1 MTNRA
6 TEVRLKGNGESG
18 DDWPWVRLG
27 DVCSIGRG
35 RVISKPYINQNS
47 GPYPVCSSQT
57 QDEGVFGSIDTY
69 DFEGEWVTWTTD
81 GANARRVFYR
91 NGRFNCTNVCGTIK
105 PHDDKVIHLPFLA
118 IALNELTKPHV
129 MIASGNPKLMNN
141 VVKNI
146 RVPLPPLPEQKRIAG
161 ILKEQLAAVER
172 ARAAAEAQLEAA
184 KALPAAY
191 LRDVFEAEDATTWPS
206 KRIGEFA
213 KVQSGYAFNK
223 RLVCQRRHSSVAQC
237 RRDSEPDRMG
247 RRCLFT
253 GGGTRALRCVSN
265 LRVNDVVLTLD
276 RPIVSNGAEG
286 GSSCRSRT
294 YHRCVLQR
302 VGRFKLFGNIDPS
315 YLLRI
320 SKLAL
325 ASSSKSPGVIRV
337 WEYRI
342 FPANKLESVKLPVP
356 EICTNNAALA
366 SAIEDRR
373 ERADTLRNAITRA
386 TRGD

>member
-47 GPYPVCSSQT
+47 GPYPVYSSQT

-81 GANARRVFYR
+81 GANAGRVFYR

-141 VVKNI
+141 VVKNV

-172 ARAAAEAQLEAA
+172 ARAATEAQLEAA

-191 LRDVFEAEDATTWPS
+191 LREVFVSDEAKDWPAHAMENLS
-206 KRIGEFA
+206 NLIIDGPHVTPEYQTKGVPFLTVRNIVNRRIDMTEVSFVTEGDHAEFA
-213 KVQSGYAFNK
+213 ARGRAERGDILYTKDGTLGVPCVVDTDEQFSFFVS
-223 RLVCQRRHSSVAQC
+223 VCAHQ
-237 RRDSEPDRMG
+237 
-247 RRCLFT
+247 T
-253 GGGTRALRCVSN
+253 T
-265 LRVNDVVLTLD
+265 T
-276 RPIVSNGAEG
+276 
-286 GSSCRSRT
+286 RSR
-294 YHRCVLQR
+294 RSILCR
-302 VGRFKLFGNIDPS
+302 VRARKP
-315 YLLRI
+315 
-320 SKLAL
+320 
-325 ASSSKSPGVIRV
+325 
-337 WEYRI
+337 
-342 FPANKLESVKLPVP
+342 
-356 EICTNNAALA
+356 
-366 SAIEDRR
+366 RR
-373 ERADTLRNAITRA
+373 S
-386 TRGD
+386 